1 MREEQIIL
9 LAEDRE
15 DDILLIRRAFE
26 KAGLGNRLQ
35 VVRDGEQAV
44 AYLTGQAEYAD
55 RTRHPLPDLLLL
67 DLKMPRM
74 DGFEVLKWIRE
85 HQAFCLLRVIVLAS
99 SGQIRDI
106 NLAYEL
112 GANSFLVKPL
122 EFDQFVEIATTLKC
136 WVQTSKAPE
145 LRPLPAIPST
155 QAPPPDRLSSSP
167 PPP

>member
-26 KAGLGNRLQ
+26 KAGFGNRLQ

-74 DGFEVLKWIRE
+74 DGFEVLKWIRQ
-85 HQAFCLLRVIVLAS
+85 HPALSLLRVIVLTS
-99 SGQIRDI
+99 SEQIRDV
-106 NLAYEL
+106 NLAYQL

-122 EFDQFVEIATTLKC
+122 DFENLLELGKAIQQYWLGFNRTAE
-136 WVQTSKAPE
+136 TS
-145 LRPLPAIPST
+145 
-155 QAPPPDRLSSSP
+155 
-167 PPP
+167 